1 MFVNSIFNFILS
13 CRHLFIES
21 PLDLSMPLIQ
31 TPSTPVAKTSTLCNH
46 ISTKMINDTNLNE
59 DRNSITCSEDSG
71 ILSSSS
77 SDDIQAARN
86 VNHIQLPSSP
96 ISQLNSPT
104 DPNELGREKSKQDFL
119 KSYTIHKPNVM
130 EYSNSRP
137 NSTSSDISNLSDCE
151 SLDVV
156 TRLAIPGSL
165 STTLDN
171 NVRIALFFSK

>member
-1 MFVNSIFNFILS
+1 
-13 CRHLFIES
+13 
-21 PLDLSMPLIQ
+21 MPLIQ
-31 TPSTPVAKTSTLCNH
+31 TPSTPVARRSTLCNQ
-46 ISTKMINDTNLNE
+46 ISTKIINDTNLNE

-104 DPNELGREKSKQDFL
+104 DPNELGREKSKQNFL

>member
-1 MFVNSIFNFILS
+1 
-13 CRHLFIES
+13 
-21 PLDLSMPLIQ
+21 MPLIQ
-31 TPSTPVAKTSTLCNH
+31 TPSTPVARRSTLCNQ
-46 ISTKMINDTNLNE
+46 ISTKIINDTNLNE

-86 VNHIQLPSSP
+86 VNYIQQPSSP

-104 DPNELGREKSKQDFL
+104 DPNQSGKEKARPNFL
-119 KSYTIHKPNVM
+119 KNYTIHKPNEM

>member
-1 MFVNSIFNFILS
+1 
-13 CRHLFIES
+13 
-21 PLDLSMPLIQ
+21 MPLIQ

-46 ISTKMINDTNLNE
+46 ISTKIISDTNLNE

-86 VNHIQLPSSP
+86 VNYIQLPSSP

-104 DPNELGREKSKQDFL
+104 GPNHLGRENSKPNFL
-119 KSYTIHKPNVM
+119 KSYTRHKPNAM
-130 EYSNSRP
+130 EYTNSRP

-151 SLDVV
+151 SLNVV
-156 TRLAIPGSL
+156 TRLDIPGSL
-165 STTLDN
+165 STTSDKM
-171 NVRIALFFSK
+171 VRISLLLTKWH